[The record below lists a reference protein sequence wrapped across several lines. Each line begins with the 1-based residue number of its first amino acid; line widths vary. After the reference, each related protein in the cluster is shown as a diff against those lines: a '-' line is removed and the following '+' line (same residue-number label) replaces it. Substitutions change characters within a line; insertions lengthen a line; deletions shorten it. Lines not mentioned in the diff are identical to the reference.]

1 MTRPLNSTFNRRFV
15 KNVRHVP
22 EGLVVFEKTLSRPGC
37 ISQEGHVADQRR
49 PQILEE
55 RLWCQSTGRDKY
67 VSGLVLHLGVHELV
81 DEHE

>member
-1 MTRPLNSTFNRRFV
+1 M
-15 KNVRHVP
+15 P
-22 EGLVVFEKTLSRPGC
+22 EGLVVFEKTLSHPRLHFTRQHRGGEGGR
-37 ISQEGHVADQRR
+37 EGHVADQRR

-81 DEHE
+81 DAHE

>member
-1 MTRPLNSTFNRRFV
+1 M
-15 KNVRHVP
+15 P

-49 PQILEE
+49 PQTLEE
-55 RLWCQSTGRDKY
+55 RLWRVVHWVRQLYLR
-67 VSGLVLHLGVHELV
+67 VSPSLTVGVHELV